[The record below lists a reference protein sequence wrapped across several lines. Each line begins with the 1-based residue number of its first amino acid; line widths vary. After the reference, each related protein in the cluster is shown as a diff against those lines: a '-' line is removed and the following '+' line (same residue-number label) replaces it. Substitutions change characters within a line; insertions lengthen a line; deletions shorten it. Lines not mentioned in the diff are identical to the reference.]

1 MKEIFN
7 ELTDIKFKINNDDR
21 KYSLFIVSDAY
32 IGLKYEKN
40 NEKII
45 EYIPYKVISKVNVN
59 TLLVEVKTNYFYMEK
74 FLEGLEEK
82 MYLSVGGYIEDL
94 KD

>member
-7 ELTDIKFKINNDDR
+7 ELTDMKFKINNDDR
-21 KYSLFIVSDAY
+21 KYSLFIVSDDY

-59 TLLVEVKTNYFYMEK
+59 TLIVEVKTNYFYMEK
-74 FLEGLEEK
+74 FLDGLEEK
-82 MYLSVGGYIEDL
+82 MYLSVGAYIEDL
-94 KD
+94 TD

>member
-7 ELTDIKFKINNDDR
+7 ELTDKKFKINNDDR

-74 FLEGLEEK
+74 CLEGLEEK